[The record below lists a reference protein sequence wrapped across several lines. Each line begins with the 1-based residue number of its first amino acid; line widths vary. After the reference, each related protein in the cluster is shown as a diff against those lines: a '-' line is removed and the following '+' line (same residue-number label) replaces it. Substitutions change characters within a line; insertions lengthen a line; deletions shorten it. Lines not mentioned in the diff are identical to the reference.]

1 MMELSQRMKVKKKGA
16 GVPGRVNKNKRGD
29 CEDDGQTS
37 TFVYGVLGGASNNDS
52 RPASRA
58 DSRPVTPVVVF
69 PAAAAAAD
77 VQAEV
82 EFLRAETPEPVAAPS
97 AATAS
102 IKLSPAAVAQTPPG
116 SPLVSRVASRARSKS

>member
-1 MMELSQRMKVKKKGA
+1 MMELSQRMKIKKKGA

-58 DSRPVTPVVVF
+58 DSRPVTPVVVS
-69 PAAAAAAD
+69 PAAA
-77 VQAEV
+77 
-82 EFLRAETPEPVAAPS
+82 AAPS

-102 IKLSPAAVAQTPPG
+102 INPQRTATASIKLS
-116 SPLVSRVASRARSKS
+116 